1 MRAPA
6 GSWADVSVS
15 EYYTC
20 VRAGDGQAAC
30 WGIDDEQARPGPAA
44 DVRVAEISQLS
55 RVEVSWTGTPLA
67 APITSFDVEFSHRDP
82 LAPVPETEEPPEPD
96 WTPWLQGTTD
106 RSATFEATGGG
117 TWCFR
122 ARAHDADG
130 ITGGSLGMGCT
141 SVPLD
146 DRELDAVADWT
157 RVEGPGYSA
166 GTALRATAKGAT
178 IRISNGPVS
187 SIGILGTRCGGC
199 GTFLIGGDEVDLK
212 GPFGDSVMV
221 AAGNNGQ
228 EGYDG
233 PVDIVVTSS
242 GKPVIIDAIYLDLPT
257 E

>member
-1 MRAPA
+1 
-6 GSWADVSVS
+6 
-15 EYYTC
+15 
-20 VRAGDGQAAC
+20 
-30 WGIDDEQARPGPAA
+30 
-44 DVRVAEISQLS
+44 
-55 RVEVSWTGTPLA
+55 
-67 APITSFDVEFSHRDP
+67 
-82 LAPVPETEEPPEPD
+82 
-96 WTPWLQGTTD
+96 
-106 RSATFEATGGG
+106 
-117 TWCFR
+117 
-122 ARAHDADG
+122 
-130 ITGGSLGMGCT
+130 
-141 SVPLD
+141 
-146 DRELDAVADWT
+146 
-157 RVEGPGYSA
+157 VEGPGYSA